1 MGAAGLPAGLAMPAC
16 AATPCAM
23 REQTDVWAPLL
34 AAPHPAASAA
44 MMNCPAAPAANE
56 NCPAAPAAA
65 MN

>member
-1 MGAAGLPAGLAMPAC
+1 MGAAGLPAGPAVP
-16 AATPCAM
+16 AGTATPCAM

-44 MMNCPAAPAANE
+44 MMNCPAAPAA
-56 NCPAAPAAA
+56 A